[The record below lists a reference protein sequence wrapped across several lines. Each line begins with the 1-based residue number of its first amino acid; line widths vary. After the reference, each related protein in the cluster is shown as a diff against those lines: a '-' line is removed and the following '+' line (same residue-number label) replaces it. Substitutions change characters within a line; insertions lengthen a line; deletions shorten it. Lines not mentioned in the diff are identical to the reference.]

1 MIDIWMLFTMI
12 VPFLEVILHTA
23 TEVFKRPKANDI
35 RPGMADMVKVK
46 STAELEEEEEEEAP
60 KTRKRLSS
68 ILLRLAGGIFL
79 PGISIIFI
87 VSFWIVGLVVSY
99 SSSDANQD
107 SNMTNC
113 LTIDLNW
120 NSNHLVL

>member
-1 MIDIWMLFTMI
+1 MLFTMI

-35 RPGMADMVKVK
+35 RPGMVKVK
-46 STAELEEEEEEEAP
+46 PAEELEKEEP
-60 KTRKRLSS
+60 KARKRFSS
-68 ILLRLAGGIFL
+68 ILLRLAGSLML

-107 SNMTNC
+107 SDMTNC
-113 LTIDLNW
+113 LTIDLN
-120 NSNHLVL
+120 

>member
-1 MIDIWMLFTMI
+1 MLFTMI

-46 STAELEEEEEEEAP
+46 STAELEEEEAP
-60 KTRKRLSS
+60 KTKKRLSS

-113 LTIDLNW
+113 LTIDLN
-120 NSNHLVL
+120 